1 MRGRSETELDRL
13 GRTLFRLCNPGALM
27 ALHLA
32 ADPSA
37 VGENEI
43 EDLQGPR
50 KKIWGLV
57 HECPAEDIGPL
68 TQIATGFL
76 ELQANRRQRGDQ

>member
-1 MRGRSETELDRL
+1 MRGRSEAELDRL
-13 GRTLFRLCNPGALM
+13 GRTLFRLCDPSALM

-43 EDLQGPR
+43 RDPLGPR
-50 KKIWGLV
+50 KKIWRLI
-57 HECPAEDIGPL
+57 HECPAEDIGPM
-68 TQIATGFL
+68 TQIANGFL
-76 ELQANRRQRGDQ
+76 ALQANRLARENH